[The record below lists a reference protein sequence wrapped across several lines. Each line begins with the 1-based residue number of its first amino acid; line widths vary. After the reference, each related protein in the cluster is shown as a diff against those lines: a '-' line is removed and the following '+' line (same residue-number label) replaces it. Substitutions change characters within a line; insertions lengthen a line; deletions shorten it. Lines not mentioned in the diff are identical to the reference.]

1 MTILKQR
8 TNCVLGSVTI
18 RLMIN
23 CFYKNGDQ
31 VNLRHVV
38 VNVIIVN
45 ENKILL
51 GRRGTYKGK
60 PLSEYGKWALIGGY
74 LDRGETF
81 IEGAKREV
89 MEEVGWEIE
98 NLKLFFLNDNPN
110 REMEDN
116 QNIDVIF
123 VANAV
128 KQIPEFRT
136 NEEVLELKWFDSKN
150 LPDNSQIAFDH
161 SDSLVRY
168 VEATSKK
175 ILLPI
180 LKYDVV

>member
-1 MTILKQR
+1 
-8 TNCVLGSVTI
+8 
-18 RLMIN
+18 MIN
-23 CFYKNGDQ
+23 CFYRNGDK

-45 ENKILL
+45 DNKILL
-51 GRRGTYKGK
+51 GKRGTYKGN

-74 LDRGETF
+74 LDRDESF
-81 IEGAKREV
+81 IEGVKREA

-110 REMEDN
+110 RKMEDN

-123 VANAV
+123 VADAV
-128 KQIPEFRT
+128 KQIPEF
-136 NEEVLELKWFDSKN
+136 NASEEVSELKWFDLKN
-150 LPDNSQIAFDH
+150 LPNNSQIAFDH

-168 VEATSKK
+168 LEATSKK
-175 ILLPI
+175 IVLPI
-180 LKYDVV
+180 LKYSDT